1 VISHGWRWENHNL
14 LTREEEREH
23 IRRAIVSITE
33 TTGERPLGWY
43 CKYGPSVHTRE
54 LVAEEGGF
62 LYDSDAYNDD
72 LPYWTMVGSKKHLVI
87 PYSLQT
93 NDGKF
98 NWDAFGSPLDFEKHL
113 KANFDCL
120 YREGQTHPKM
130 MSIGLHLRLSGH
142 PARAHALHKFIA
154 YAKSFPGVWFARRI
168 DIANHWIEHHQD
180 TLLPRVTYP
189 RITA

>member
-1 VISHGWRWENHNL
+1 
-14 LTREEEREH
+14 
-23 IRRAIVSITE
+23 
-33 TTGERPLGWY
+33 
-43 CKYGPSVHTRE
+43 
-54 LVAEEGGF
+54 
-62 LYDSDAYNDD
+62 
-72 LPYWTMVGSKKHLVI
+72 
-87 PYSLQT
+87 
-93 NDGKF
+93 
-98 NWDAFGSPLDFEKHL
+98 
-113 KANFDCL
+113 
-120 YREGQTHPKM
+120 M